1 MTVIEYFVFHNMFNL
16 YFIFIQIK
24 KKKRGGRVKMWS
36 HATLTMLIYK

>member
-24 KKKRGGRVKMWS
+24 KKKGGRVKMWS